1 MKNSYRT
8 FYGAVAAVA
17 LFSFVDAHAENATSD
32 FARSLSKAFGDVY
45 EKVSPSVVV
54 IEVEKAPIAGTASSQ
69 QMLQYFFQMPGGN
82 SIPIPDSDGNPNQGS
97 GFILTPDGYILTNNH
112 VLEDADASAITVTL
126 HDGRQLPAVLV
137 GADAPS
143 DLAVLK
149 VEAAD
154 LVPAEIGDSDAA
166 RVGEFAFAL
175 GSPFDLRYTF
185 TFGIIS
191 AKGRND
197 ITRNPD
203 YEEYIQTDAAI
214 NPGNSGGPL
223 VDVDG
228 RVIGVNT
235 LINGIN
241 RGLGFAIPIN
251 LATKIASQMIAEGRF
266 IRPWLGIGII
276 GVKETDSLA
285 AAFPGLAPDEI
296 TQAFGAFEKGVVVSG
311 FDQSSPE
318 TTRRNLRVGDVILRV
333 DGKEVATSRDLQRL
347 ILDTRVGQDLSLDV
361 SRNGRLLVVKIP
373 TSERSDG
380 IIRAAFTPPPSIAQP
395 PKPAPPVPD
404 AGAEALSAVVAGLEV
419 RELNEELAATL
430 RLRPESG
437 VLVEGVEP
445 GSAAEAAQIQP
456 GDVITSVGSRPV
468 RKVDDLVK
476 SLSAVGKNGVMLH
489 INRADRRTFAI
500 LKP

>member
-1 MKNSYRT
+1 MKIPFPT
-8 FYGAVAAVA
+8 FSGALVA
-17 LFSFVDAHAENATSD
+17 LLMFSFVDGHAEGGHSEL
-32 FARSLSKAFGDVY
+32 ARSLSKAFGDVY

-54 IEVEKAPIAGTASSQ
+54 IEVEKAPVAGSASSQ
-69 QMLQYFFQMPGGN
+69 RMLQYFFQTPGG
-82 SIPIPDSDGNPNQGS
+82 SPMPFPDPSDNPNQGS

-112 VLEDADASAITVTL
+112 VLEDADAGAVTVTL
-126 HDGRQLPAVLV
+126 HDGRQMPAVLV

-149 VEAAD
+149 IEAAN
-154 LVPAEIGDSDAA
+154 LTPAEIGDSDAA

-185 TFGIIS
+185 TFGIIG

-197 ITRNPD
+197 ITQGPD

-276 GVKETDSLA
+276 GVKETKSLA
-285 AAFPGLAPDEI
+285 AAFPGLAPEEI
-296 TQAFGAFEKGVVVSG
+296 AQAFADFEKGVVVSG

-333 DGKEVATSRDLQRL
+333 DGNEVATSRDLQRL

-361 SRNGRLLVVKIP
+361 SRNGRLMVVKIP

-380 IIRAAFTPPPSIAQP
+380 IIRAALTTPSAPVRPSV
-395 PKPAPPVPD
+395 PAAPLPD
-404 AGAEALSAVVAGLEV
+404 AGTDLASASVAGLQV
-419 RELNEELAATL
+419 RELNEELASTL
-430 RLRPESG
+430 RVRPESG

-445 GSAAEAAQIQP
+445 GSAAELAQIQP

-476 SLSAVGKNGVMLH
+476 SLSAVGENGVMLH

>member
-1 MKNSYRT
+1 MKSSNRT
-8 FYGAVAAVA
+8 F
-17 LFSFVDAHAENATSD
+17 LFSFATLTLFALVNVHAETAQGEL
-32 FARSLSKAFGDVY
+32 ARSLSKAFGDVY

-54 IEVEKAPIAGTASSQ
+54 IEVEQAPGAANASSQ
-69 QMLQYFFQMPGGN
+69 QMLQYFFQMPRGN
-82 SIPIPDSDGNPNQGS
+82 AVPTPDSFSAPNQGS

-112 VLEDADASAITVTL
+112 VLEDADPGAITVTL
-126 HDGRQLPAVLV
+126 HDGRQMPAVLV

-149 VEAAD
+149 IEAAD
-154 LVPAEIGDSDAA
+154 LVPAEIGDSDKA

-185 TFGIIS
+185 TFGIIG
-191 AKGRND
+191 AKGRNN
-197 ITRNPD
+197 ITPNPD

-276 GVKETDSLA
+276 GVDEKSSLLR
-285 AAFPGLAPDEI
+285 AFPGLTREEVD
-296 TQAFGAFEKGVVVSG
+296 QYFGEFDKGVVVSG
-311 FDQSSPE
+311 FDPSSPE

-333 DGKEVATSRDLQRL
+333 DGREVSTSRDLQRV
-347 ILDTRVGQDLSLDV
+347 ILDARVGQDLSLDV
-361 SRNGRLLVVKIP
+361 SRNGRLLVVRIP

-380 IIRAAFTPPPSIAQP
+380 IIRAALNTPSPGPSMP
-395 PKPAPPVPD
+395 DSGLPAPSVTIP
-404 AGAEALSAVVAGLEV
+404 EAAASVAGLEV
-419 RELNEELAATL
+419 RELDEELALTMQ
-430 RLRPESG
+430 LRPGSG
-437 VLVEGVEP
+437 VLVAAVES
-445 GSAAEAAQIQP
+445 GSAAEIAQIQP

-476 SLSAVGKNGVMLH
+476 SLSSVGKNGVMLH
-489 INRADRRTFAI
+489 INRGDRRTFAI